1 MITEHAEVQGFDP
14 LRLARVATRI
24 NADIDAGRYHGAAL
38 RVARRGEVVL
48 DLTLGHA
55 DRAAGRAL
63 TKDAAFVSFSV
74 GKQFTNALVLNRI
87 ERGDLHLAM
96 QVREVIPEFASRGL
110 REINLFQLL
119 THTSGLMSAIPSVP
133 LEVLTNI
140 SRLTA
145 WVATQRPESLPGERV
160 NYSIIVAH
168 SVLAEMLRR
177 VDGGQRSFA
186 RMIRE
191 DLFEPL
197 GMRDTSLGPRADLVA
212 RLCPVV
218 ACYEEPGM
226 FYPEEV
232 AGVGQVVLMEGAEIP
247 AGGYLTT
254 LNDLH
259 RFAQM
264 LANGGELNG
273 VRLLSPRTLDYC
285 TRNHTGELRNVLFDF
300 ARDTRGWQAWPA
312 NIGIGFFMRGEGVQ
326 PGPMSNFS
334 SARTFCGWGAGST
347 CFWVDPEQALTFSFL
362 STGLME
368 ETYHCERLQRLADLV
383 VTSLTE

>member
-1 MITEHAEVQGFDP
+1 MISTEAAVQGFDP
-14 LRLARVATRI
+14 ARLARVEARI
-24 NADIDAGRYHGAAL
+24 EADLAAGNYHGAAL
-38 RVARRGEVVL
+38 RVARRGQVVL

-55 DRAAGRAL
+55 DRAAGRKLAA
-63 TKDAAFVSFSV
+63 DDAFVSFSI
-74 GKQFTNALVLNRI
+74 GKQFTNALVLNRV

-96 QVREVIPEFASRGL
+96 QVRELIPGFDSRGL

-119 THTSGLMSAIPSVP
+119 THTSGLMSAIPAVP
-133 LEVLTNI
+133 LEVLTNVT
-140 SRLTA
+140 RLSD

-168 SVLAEMLRR
+168 SVMAEMLRR
-177 VDGGQRSFA
+177 VDGGQRSFG
-186 RMIRE
+186 RMIQE
-191 DLFEPL
+191 DLFNPL
-197 GMRDTSLGPRADLVA
+197 GMTQTSLGPRADLVA
-212 RLCPVV
+212 KLCPAV
-218 ACYEEPGM
+218 ACYTEPGM

-254 LNDLH
+254 IDDLH

-264 LANGGELNG
+264 LARGGELDG
-273 VRLLSPRTLDYC
+273 ARILSPRTLDYC
-285 TRNHTGELRNVLFDF
+285 TRNHTGDLRNVLFDY

-312 NIGIGFFMRGEGVQ
+312 TIGIGFFMRGEGVQ

-334 SARTFCGWGAGST
+334 SPRTFCGWGAGST
-347 CFWVDPEQALTFSFL
+347 CFWVDPVQELSFAFL

-368 ETYHCERLQRLADLV
+368 ETWHCERLQRLSDLV
-383 VTSLTE
+383 VTALTD